1 MPALIRLLALVLV
14 LICSTSAGATGNQ
27 VPKYALILA
36 NAGYPR
42 DALPNALR
50 DGKLMAQTL
59 VQLGFTVTERS
70 DLGREAMMEEV
81 ARFTSGLPQGATA
94 LVYYAGHGMQVSGGN
109 YLTPVDMQLTGEA
122 SVPLKAY
129 PVRHLL
135 ERLALARTAVNILIL
150 DACRNNPF
158 QPSGAVRYRS
168 FSQLGLARE
177 KAPRGTLIAYSAS
190 PGQQAPEGQGKNS
203 VYTETLAH
211 TLLEPQLELRAM
223 FDKIGNLVRRYSLD
237 DQIPWYESSLTD
249 AYYFQ
254 PPDGIT
260 VAAGKPLA
268 FARVGRV
275 DRRAR
280 GNTAQSL
287 TWFDALNRQEWDLL
301 DWEIQQRA
309 QRLTADELPLLEH
322 RATGGSLVHQTTLGL
337 VYREGVEKAIE
348 PASGKV
354 TRYNANNSKALKWLA
369 QAAEA
374 GFPIAQVELGEMYF
388 AGHGVDRNLDTARHW
403 IEQANRVPYTR
414 ARLDLIQLD
423 NLLSTMEAARDPY
436 LGGVRKRAPPPS
448 PESN

>member
-14 LICSTSAGATGNQ
+14 LICSASAGATGNQ

-36 NAGYPR
+36 NGSYSR

-59 VQLGFTVTERS
+59 AQLGFTVTEHS
-70 DLGREAMMEEV
+70 NLGRETMMEEV
-81 ARFTSGLPQGATA
+81 ARFTSGLPEGATA

-135 ERLALARTAVNILIL
+135 ERLALARSAVNILVL

-158 QPSGAVRYRS
+158 QPAGAVRYRS

-177 KAPRGTLIAYSAS
+177 QAPRGTLIAYSAS

-203 VYTETLAH
+203 IYTETLAR
-211 TLLEPQLELRAM
+211 TLLEPQLELRTM
-223 FDKIGNLVRRYSLD
+223 FDKVGNLVRRQSLD
-237 DQIPWYESSLTD
+237 DQIPWYESSLTE

-260 VAAGKPLA
+260 VAAGKPLP
-268 FARVGRV
+268 FARVGRA
-275 DRRAR
+275 DRRGR
-280 GNTAQSL
+280 GTTAQSAP
-287 TWFDALNRQEWDLL
+287 WFDVLNGQEWDLL

-322 RATGGSLVHQTTLGL
+322 QAAGGSLVHQTTLGL
-337 VYREGVEKAIE
+337 VYREGVEKAVE

-354 TRYNANNSKALKWLA
+354 TRYNANNSKALNWLV

-414 ARLDLIQLD
+414 ARLDLFQLD
-423 NLLSTMEAARDPY
+423 NLLSTLEAARDPY
-436 LGGVRKRAPPPS
+436 LGGVRKRAPSPS
-448 PESN
+448 SERN